1 MNIFYKMLNVLQV
14 FCLLRASSGHF
25 SQKMSALS
33 DLSLQQMMSNQ
44 GNYNNESA
52 EKISRSLS

>member
-1 MNIFYKMLNVLQV
+1 MLNVLQA
-14 FCLLRASSGHF
+14 FCSLRDSSGHF

-52 EKISRSLS
+52 EKIGRSLS